1 MKRKPRKG
9 KIVAAARDSSGRLK
23 PTAAETKL
31 RNASMATLRKLVAAE
46 EKRDAARQAKLDR
59 EEAKKFKAG
68 QKAREKADKD
78 EEKALAKA
86 KTQAERDAIKAQ
98 AKLDREEEKKW
109 KAGAKVSAKANAV
122 EEFHQAAQE
131 VEAAA
136 IKAAVQSF
144 QERPV
149 EQGGLGRPK
158 GEKVSKAK
166 AASAAKSWYRGLLD
180 EAIKGAVNGAKKNLI
195 DRMMSGARGK

>member
-1 MKRKPRKG
+1 MTEAQK
-9 KIVAAARDSSGRLK
+9 
-23 PTAAETKL
+23 KL
-31 RNASMATLRKLVAAE
+31 QNASMATLRKLVAAE
-46 EKRDAARQAKLDR
+46 EKRNAAKQARLDR
-59 EEAKKFKAG
+59 EEERKFKAG

-86 KTQAERDAIKAQ
+86 KTQAEREAIKAQ
-98 AKLDREEEKKW
+98 AAKDREEGRKW
-109 KAGAKVSAKANAV
+109 KAGAKVSAKADAV
-122 EEFHQAAQE
+122 EAFHQAAQE
-131 VEAAA
+131 AEAAA

-144 QERPV
+144 QERPP
-149 EQGGLGRPK
+149 EQGGLGKPK
-158 GEKVSKAK
+158 GAKVTKAK